1 VRLITDTLNEVG
13 QPEGLGRMLEATAR
27 SLTLRLS
34 LAGLWASC
42 VAVTVSVPLGA
53 VWFALL
59 LGLMVARGP
68 WEASLLRRLPEAI
81 PHRQLAL
88 FMGSVLGL
96 NLLWVL
102 PAIAVW
108 LSPQPGYQSMAFW
121 LLFGCGIFAT
131 VQFGHAPRA
140 AALAA
145 TPAAITAVAL
155 AAMMLDQPGFPLR
168 LAAGLT
174 CAAAL
179 VMLSRE
185 SFAIHTR
192 LRAARDAAEAASRA
206 KSDFLAMMSHELRTP
221 LNGLLGAAE
230 LLKRSDL
237 SPAQAE
243 HVQMMTES
251 GGVLVSILNDVLDV
265 SRIEAGKID
274 LEALEADPRQL
285 VEQAASLW
293 RPHLTQ
299 KGLTLD
305 LDGLQTLPASIVT
318 DPVRFRQILTNLL
331 SNAAKFTER
340 GSVWVE
346 TRVDQTGPQ
355 AATLH
360 IEVRDTG
367 IGMSAD
373 QIGRLFQPFTQ
384 ADSSIARRFGG
395 TGLGLMISRTLAEL
409 MGGSLA
415 VRSAPGAGSCFTL
428 RLPVIVARWEGA
440 APTARATAPAPSAV
454 GPLRILAA
462 EDNLVNQRVLNAF
475 LARGGHAVTMVDD
488 GPRALEA
495 AGGLG
500 FDLLLLDVQMPGLS
514 GLEVV
519 RAVRGGGG
527 PNASAPIW
535 MLSANAMASDIAA
548 ARTAGADGYLT
559 KPLEP
564 RALEAALAEAEALN
578 RRRRDAA

>member
-1 VRLITDTLNEVG
+1 MRLITDTLTEVA
-13 QPEGLGRMLEATAR
+13 QPEGFRRMLEATAR
-27 SLTLRLS
+27 SLLLRLS
-34 LAGLWASC
+34 VAGLWASC

-53 VWFALL
+53 AWFALL
-59 LGLMVARGP
+59 LALMVARGP
-68 WEASLLRRLPEAI
+68 WEASLRRRLPEAI
-81 PHRQLAL
+81 PRRELAL

-96 NLLWVL
+96 NILWVL

-145 TPAAITAVAL
+145 TPAAVTAVAL
-155 AAMMLDQPGFPLR
+155 ASMMLDQPGFPLR

-174 CAAAL
+174 CVAAL
-179 VMLSRE
+179 VLLSRE
-185 SFAIHTR
+185 SLAIHAR
-192 LRAARDAAEAASRA
+192 LHASKEAAESASRA

-305 LDGLQTLPASIVT
+305 LDGLETLPASLVT

-331 SNAAKFTER
+331 SNGRNSPSAGQS
-340 GSVWVE
+340 GS
-346 TRVDQTGPQ
+346 RHGLIRPGPRPPRCTSRC
-355 AATLH
+355 AILASACRP
-360 IEVRDTG
+360 IR
-367 IGMSAD
+367 SAD
-373 QIGRLFQPFTQ
+373 Y
-384 ADSSIARRFGG
+384 SSRSLRPIPQ
-395 TGLGLMISRTLAEL
+395 SRA
-409 MGGSLA
+409 
-415 VRSAPGAGSCFTL
+415 
-428 RLPVIVARWEGA
+428 
-440 APTARATAPAPSAV
+440 
-454 GPLRILAA
+454 
-462 EDNLVNQRVLNAF
+462 
-475 LARGGHAVTMVDD
+475 
-488 GPRALEA
+488 
-495 AGGLG
+495 
-500 FDLLLLDVQMPGLS
+500 
-514 GLEVV
+514 
-519 RAVRGGGG
+519 
-527 PNASAPIW
+527 ASA
-535 MLSANAMASDIAA
+535 AQ
-548 ARTAGADGYLT
+548 
-559 KPLEP
+559 
-564 RALEAALAEAEALN
+564 ALA
-578 RRRRDAA
+578 